1 MIPATPLHLTA
12 MVLWVWVFLPGSIQA
27 ADFTSHVV
35 DITDGDT
42 ITVLNHGVEERIQ
55 LNGIDCPEKGQ
66 PYGRNAKRFTS
77 FLVFGRRVI
86 VRSVG
91 KDHQGRILADVIME
105 NGRMLN
111 HELVKEGLAWWYRQ
125 YSTDEHLAKLEK
137 QARLEKRGLWAEESA
152 IPPWEWRKS
161 TKKDFVSPTG
171 GRR

>member
-1 MIPATPLHLTA
+1 MSATRLYLTILA
-12 MVLWVWVFLPGSIQA
+12 LLVWVVLPGSIQA
-27 ADFTSHVV
+27 DDFTSHVV
-35 DITDGDT
+35 GITDGDT
-42 ITVLNHGVEERIQ
+42 ITVLNHGVGERIR

-66 PYGRNAKRFTS
+66 PYGHNAKRFTS

-91 KDHQGRILADVIME
+91 TDRYGRILAEVIME
-105 NGRMLN
+105 NGRILN

-125 YSTDEHLAKLEK
+125 YSTDQHLAKLEE
-137 QARLEKRGLWAEESA
+137 QARLEKRGLWSEPSA

-161 TKKDFVSPTG
+161 PKKDFVAPAG